1 VRRHRATNAQSS
13 GRLGAKVL
21 IWWWKDA
28 AVVVFAEDRVVLG
41 SDEASVAGLVFIAS
55 FRMGMMLF
63 LSHIFFYIM
72 TVDSSY
78 SMAVTAS
85 AEF

>member
-1 VRRHRATNAQSS
+1 M
-13 GRLGAKVL
+13 
-21 IWWWKDA
+21 
-28 AVVVFAEDRVVLG
+28 VVFAEDRVVLG